1 MEKKLKT
8 KNTKNTKS
16 TKNNKAMISVD
27 KESVIDE
34 TSVNKPSDEAGI
46 YTDKSLRK
54 DRNQGLLQFHQSS
67 YLIWFS
73 ITFLTISLLA
83 TSSYFY
89 FSNQRLLKA
98 LDKALLEQER
108 ISSLFIEEELS
119 KSTKKQFDKMY
130 LDMITPDL
138 ERKTLVFEEKLN
150 EFRNELGAKLPTI
163 DNIIKEVQPLLRN
176 SLIEIENKLSVQ
188 VSDKIDNLKN
198 LTKELSDDLSSSG
211 EMNIDLIKE
220 IDNFNEEI
228 SKLKSAN
235 QDIQKQMTQNSYEQ
249 KQLDERL
256 SKINSTPKIV
266 YKKTNSE
273 TLYSEVQEI
282 LNILPGLTI
291 SAIREEYI
299 LKTHKETRGSLWGR
313 LRAFVGSRVISRSL
327 QPQEGKSVD
336 AIMSRVEYSLR
347 QLDLVN
353 SLVELEA
360 LPENTSYIFY
370 DLVKRIENLIEDP
383 RVILQQEK

>member
-8 KNTKNTKS
+8 KNTKSTKS
-16 TKNNKAMISVD
+16 TKNTKAMISVD

-34 TSVNKPSDEAGI
+34 TSVNKRSDEAGI

-54 DRNQGLLQFHQSS
+54 DRNQGLLQSHQSS

-73 ITFLTISLLA
+73 ITFLTISLSA

-188 VSDKIDNLKN
+188 VSDRIDNLKN

-273 TLYSEVQEI
+273 TFYSEVQEI